1 MSAGRALELTSRL
14 PDRSNTKNTNAN
26 TNASCERRACDAC
39 FKLKEKCVFAPRN
52 DDCDRCRRLHR
63 KCTSDRPIRPSGRP
77 RKERSLR
84 VRMDS
89 STLRSLSQGTPL
101 ELTPFAVLAKHLNP
115 IEEFM
120 FRHFLDSTHF
130 NRLMI
135 APRVGQAMHRE
146 ATFSLLHNYDDI
158 NDGYFSMYG
167 SFAQAMGLDIPGF
180 EPEANTAR
188 GSKALKKFCDMK
200 VPTTRRD
207 FLPWMWLGTALT
219 IHTHCLLGTNAAP
232 IRRYILSHVKNM
244 AEQGLETRT
253 HPVILITLSLDA
265 VDSLL
270 KRELP
275 ITGYPHGSTVVLKDE
290 VLGLCAQLVDFIG
303 DICKVSHAMA
313 RDGESAEHFEA
324 LDQIEANIQGCKPQ
338 VTPGMAETMTA
349 LEMAHF
355 YAQVRVHRDAYMLII
370 HRLRYA
376 FGMKDETGKMIAQ
389 NIMTDLGMT
398 TSISG
403 SHPNWVTLPYLV
415 ASIEMTGLEA
425 RRTALENVDL
435 YIDGIHP
442 AARTSTRA
450 WLKAVWSKRDIG
462 PGFKWLDVM
471 DKLPTICVNHVG
483 SVRDVPGQ
491 GRHCSVHNV
500 SSVTLREVPTLADAL
515 ELRRGEP
522 SDGRCI

>member
-1 MSAGRALELTSRL
+1 
-14 PDRSNTKNTNAN
+14 
-26 TNASCERRACDAC
+26 
-39 FKLKEKCVFAPRN
+39 
-52 DDCDRCRRLHR
+52 
-63 KCTSDRPIRPSGRP
+63 
-77 RKERSLR
+77 
-84 VRMDS
+84 
-89 STLRSLSQGTPL
+89 
-101 ELTPFAVLAKHLNP
+101 
-115 IEEFM
+115 
-120 FRHFLDSTHF
+120 
-130 NRLMI
+130 
-135 APRVGQAMHRE
+135 MHRE

-180 EPEANTAR
+180 EPEVNTAR
-188 GSKALKKFCDMK
+188 GSKALKKFCEMK
-200 VPTTRRD
+200 VPTTRQD

-232 IRRYILSHVKNM
+232 IRRYMLSHVKKM

-253 HPVILITLSLDA
+253 HPVVLITLSLDA

-275 ITGYPHGSTVVLKDE
+275 ITGYPHESSDVLKDE

-324 LDQIEANIQGCKPQ
+324 LEQIESNIQGCKPN
-338 VTPGMAETMTA
+338 VTPEMAEMMTA
-349 LEMAHF
+349 LEMAHV
-355 YAQVRVHRDAYMLII
+355 YAQVRVHRDALMLVI

-376 FGMKDETGKMIAQ
+376 FGVKDETGKMIAQ

-403 SHPNWVTLPYLV
+403 SPPSWVTLPYLV
-415 ASIEMTGLEA
+415 ASIEMTGAEE
-425 RRTALENVDL
+425 RQTALENVDL

-442 AARTSTRA
+442 AARSSTRA
-450 WLKAVWSKRDIG
+450 WLKAMWSKRDIG

-471 DKLPTICVNHVG
+471 DQLPTICLNDVG
-483 SVRDVPGQ
+483 SVRDIPGQ
-491 GRHCSVHNV
+491 GRHASVHNLSTV
-500 SSVTLREVPTLADAL
+500 RVRKVLTLVDTY
-515 ELRRGEP
+515 EP
-522 SDGRCI
+522 DEFAEMPAGCETQ